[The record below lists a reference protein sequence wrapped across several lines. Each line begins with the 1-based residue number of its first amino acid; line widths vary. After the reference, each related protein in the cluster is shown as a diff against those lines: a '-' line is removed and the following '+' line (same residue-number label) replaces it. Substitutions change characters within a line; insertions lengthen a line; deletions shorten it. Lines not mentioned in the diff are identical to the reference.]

1 MPKHRKVESRVP
13 TLTVHHC
20 TRRGSGLTLMA
31 EVRQIDETSLFAK
44 HKDGIWYGMDWDCVL
59 FVRQ

>member
-1 MPKHRKVESRVP
+1 
-13 TLTVHHC
+13 
-20 TRRGSGLTLMA
+20 MA